1 MTKQSPLVLF
11 GPLVIVL
18 VLGLALGVA
27 VGHTVWSQSASKYE
41 TVSLSA
47 EATPMVQVGRF
58 AITFPSV
65 VIASTGNTTTLTIEV
80 VNQDDN
86 PRFVDV
92 MLSLV
97 ASSTID
103 SETIA
108 DLTATPLQATL
119 GAAGSISHPITFSP
133 TSAGYAILD
142 VWVRG
147 ELAGSMTVY
156 VVT

>member
-1 MTKQSPLVLF
+1 MAKQSPLALF

-18 VLGLALGVA
+18 ILGLALGVA

-41 TVSLSA
+41 TVSLSS
-47 EATPMVQVGRF
+47 EATRMAPVGRF
-58 AITFPSV
+58 AVTFPPV
-65 VIASTGNTTTLTIEV
+65 VIATTGNTTTITITV
-80 VNQDDN
+80 ANQDDD
-86 PRFVDV
+86 PRFVDIV
-92 MLSLV
+92 LSLV

-119 GAAGSISHPITFSP
+119 GAFGSFSHPITLSP

-142 VWVRG
+142 IWVRG

>member
-1 MTKQSPLVLF
+1 MAKQSPLALF

-27 VGHTVWSQSASKYE
+27 VGHTLWSQSASKYE
-41 TVSLSA
+41 TMSLSTK
-47 EATPMVQVGRF
+47 ATRKVQVGRF

-65 VIASTGNTTTLTIEV
+65 VIASTGNTTTMTLEV
-80 VNQDDN
+80 VNQDDD

-119 GAAGSISHPITFSP
+119 GAAGSIRHPITFSP

-142 VWVRG
+142 IWVRG